1 MIELSSRDIKRAIPV
16 DKGTVIRVEF
26 YSNKGT
32 KGKLPLYPLEGQYK
46 RENDKKCPYVKTD
59 KPAFAKKVPNW
70 GDSKAD
76 DREIKTTHS
85 ILKGRLL

>member
-1 MIELSSRDIKRAIPV
+1 MEDSELCTIAELPYDKDKTNYIP
-16 DKGTVIRVEF
+16 R
-26 YSNKGT
+26 
-32 KGKLPLYPLEGQYK
+32 YPLEGQYK
-46 RENDKKCPYVKTD
+46 REDVKKCPYVKTD

-70 GDSKAD
+70 GDSKAN